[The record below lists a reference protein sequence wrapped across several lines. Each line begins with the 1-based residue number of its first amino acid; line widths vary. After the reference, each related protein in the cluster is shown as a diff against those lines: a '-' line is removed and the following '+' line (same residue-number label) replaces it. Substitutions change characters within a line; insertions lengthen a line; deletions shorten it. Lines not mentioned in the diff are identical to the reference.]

1 MSQGRSVYYVC
12 MPDNGRQC
20 PGLFVGKTA
29 FKAGGNLKNGGRHGA
44 ASFRRC
50 RVNIADVDG
59 TWLVVWF
66 EITTP
71 GVNSSIPDVDASLPG
86 VTQLRVDVDAR
97 IPQTPSIRQ
106 DHLIPV
112 ENEIN
117 TTHHYPQTSHVLSM
131 SIPMSGVRCPI
142 LSHTYVE
149 NEEQKASK
157 ANPSPSSVLPFRE
170 LHQLLRL

>member
-1 MSQGRSVYYVC
+1 MKVSTDSSKMDRHWISLPPAMRHQAEDYQVPNPTSQI
-12 MPDNGRQC
+12 
-20 PGLFVGKTA
+20 T
-29 FKAGGNLKNGGRHGA
+29 
-44 ASFRRC
+44 
-50 RVNIADVDG
+50 
-59 TWLVVWF
+59 